1 MKNLFIFLFII
12 SSIFG
17 CKPNNTLT
25 SNLNQEASNNSKSDP
40 CTINCKDDDKSSPWN
55 FYANFEDNSW
65 KAKLTPNDK
74 GRGWGPYKII
84 EENGNKFLS
93 ITVKSGWNRARGSR
107 GQPTERSEL
116 QTSKRKT
123 YGKEVWYGFKI
134 KKPEET
140 ELIFDRLL
148 INQFKQMARNGKVSP
163 LIKIFQ
169 RVPDKSLV
177 SMHICGMI
185 GGPGYRIMGPNLLGS
200 EKYSHEVNFYCGDKL
215 LEGNYTFQNKDIF
228 DQLFSADWKNVVFGT
243 YVINNEQGFIKIY
256 INKKLVFDYK
266 GPTYGWSNIV
276 GSYVR
281 IGPYRNGKRY
291 GKHPPQTFY
300 YDDFVIGSK
309 DDVTK
314 VLWK

>member
-40 CTINCKDDDKSSPWN
+40 CTINCNEDDKSSPWN

-65 KAKLTPNDK
+65 KSKLTPNDK

-93 ITVKSGWNRARGSR
+93 ITVKSGWNWDRGS
-107 GQPTERSEL
+107 GGKSTERSEL
-116 QTSKRKT
+116 HTTRRKSF
-123 YGKEVWYGFKI
+123 GKEVWYGFKI

-140 ELIFDRLL
+140 KLIFDRLL
-148 INQFKQMARNGKVSP
+148 ISQFKQMARNGKVSP
-163 LIKIFQ
+163 LFKILQ
-169 RVPDKSLV
+169 RVPDKSSV
-177 SMHICGMI
+177 GISICGMS
-185 GGPGYRIMGPNLLGS
+185 GGPGSKEIGSNLSGS
-200 EKYSHEVNFYCGDKL
+200 ERHTDVLNFYCGDDL
-215 LEGNYTFQNKDIF
+215 IEGNYTFQNKDIF
-228 DQLFSADWKNVVFGT
+228 DQLFSADWKNVVVGT

-266 GPTYGWSNIV
+266 GPTYGWSNVV

-291 GKHPPQTFY
+291 GKHPPQTFH